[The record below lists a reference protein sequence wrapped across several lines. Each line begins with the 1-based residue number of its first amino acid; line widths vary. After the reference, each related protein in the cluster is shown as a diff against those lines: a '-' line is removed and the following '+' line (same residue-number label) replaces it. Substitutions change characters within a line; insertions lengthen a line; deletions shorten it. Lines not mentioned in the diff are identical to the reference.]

1 MDVVRSCAQIPSQ
14 ISPGRETEAQVFWE
28 MEKTSVLRLVP
39 SLHLSASQH
48 IEPRPQAADGR
59 SVSPFTARLPSPQLP
74 PYTSALSCTVS
85 FLTSVKR
92 DGNGKL
98 GLVEFNI
105 LWNRI
110 RNYLVGGSWLGSP
123 APLWPQSWCGQAW
136 RQASLR
142 PHSFPTQAHPSQRMR
157 PSCLL
162 PSSSLP
168 LPGQQVALKSCRL
181 TGSTP
186 FPLHPDHFPEV

>member
-1 MDVVRSCAQIPSQ
+1 MDVVRSRAQIPSQ
-14 ISPGRETEAQVFWE
+14 ISPGRESEAQVFWE

-39 SLHLSASQH
+39 SLHLSTYQH

-59 SVSPFTARLPSPQLP
+59 SVSPLTARLPSPQLP
-74 PYTSALSCTVS
+74 SPPPLALSCTVS

-110 RNYLVGGSWLGSP
+110 RNYLVCGPWLGSP
-123 APLWPQSWCGQAW
+123 APLWPQSWRGG
-136 RQASLR
+136 R
-142 PHSFPTQAHPSQRMR
+142 PPSD
-157 PSCLL
+157 L
-162 PSSSLP
+162 
-168 LPGQQVALKSCRL
+168 
-181 TGSTP
+181 TP
-186 FPLHPDHFPEV
+186 FPPKPTRLSE